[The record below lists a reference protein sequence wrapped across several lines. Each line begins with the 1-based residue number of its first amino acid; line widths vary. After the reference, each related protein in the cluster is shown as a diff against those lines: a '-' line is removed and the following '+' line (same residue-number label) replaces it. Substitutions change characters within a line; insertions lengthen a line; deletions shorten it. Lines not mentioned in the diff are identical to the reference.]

1 MFKIMQFLPRTGV
14 RRSSLIFGA
23 SLLLLAGTALISVF
37 LGEVSIA
44 PGTVFR
50 IFLAQLPFAGHYFNS
65 GFNFTQYE
73 IIVLLREPEIFG
85 GIVIGAVLGV
95 GGAAIQSIFRN
106 PITEPY
112 MIGVS
117 SGAALGAVL
126 AIALGVAVFGFYTL
140 QILAFLFS
148 VALVSGIYLFS
159 FRNGRVPVVYLLL
172 VGIAVSVFVSS
183 LVAYLL
189 YTNPNLEGTSEVFF
203 WLMGSL
209 ENLTWSSLIPVAVIS
224 VCAMLVVTLLSS
236 ELNAI
241 QLGEDYAKSVGVRV
255 ELTKVVTLIAVTL
268 GVSAAVSVSGLI
280 GFVGLIVPHISRL
293 LHGGSNSR
301 VIPSSAIL
309 GAIFLVLSFD
319 ISRLIAF
326 PKVIP
331 IGIITGL
338 IGVPFF
344 VFLLR
349 KLAGGYYAD

>member
-1 MFKIMQFLPRTGV
+1 M
-14 RRSSLIFGA
+14 IFA
-23 SLLLLAGTALISVF
+23 ISVIFLLAASIGSAFI
-37 LGEVSIA
+37 GEVNIPPLA
-44 PGTVFR
+44 IGR
-50 IFLAQLPFAGHYFNS
+50 IFLSQFPLLGHLFAS
-65 GFNFTQYE
+65 GYTGTQYE
-73 IIVLLREPEIFG
+73 IVVLLREPEILG
-85 GIVIGAVLGV
+85 ALVIGAMLGV

-126 AIALGVAVFGFYTL
+126 AIALGVSIFGVYSL
-140 QILAFLFS
+140 QLLAFLIS
-148 VALVSGIYLFS
+148 VALVAGIYLFS
-159 FRNGRVPVVYLLL
+159 LRSGRVPVVYLLL
-172 VGIAVSVFVSS
+172 IGIAVSVFVSS
-183 LVAYLL
+183 IVAYLL
-189 YTNPNLEGTSEVFF
+189 YTNQSLEGTSEVFF

-209 ENLTWSSLIPVAVIS
+209 NGISWGSLVPVAAVSLFSIFAVS
-224 VCAMLVVTLLSS
+224 LFSR

-255 ELTKVVTLIAVTL
+255 ELVKVVSLMLVTL

-293 LHGGSNSR
+293 LHGGSNTK

-309 GAIFLVLSFD
+309 GAVFLVLSFD
-319 ISRLIAF
+319 VSRLLAF
-326 PKVIP
+326 PKVVP
-331 IGIITGL
+331 IGIVTGL
-338 IGVPFF
+338 VGVPFF